1 MPRRP
6 RVRICPE
13 IKDPKKRIFLDAV
26 PMVRRIQSDVVNGQT
41 LTGEQIEIPYED
53 RTITVYLH
61 RAPSL
66 RKSESASGSNSAAC
80 SESDFG
86 LVSGSNSGSV
96 PGGASGGGRRPVVFE
111 YHGGGFVFGSAAADD
126 GFCEKLCRT
135 ADVHVVGVDYSLAPE
150 RQYPVQIEEAMA
162 VIAWL
167 RKHADAYG
175 IDAGKIAV
183 TGFSAGGNLAAAVA
197 LRAAAEG
204 ETWLKAQIL
213 HYPFLDFALELE
225 TEAEYAADVDPVMV
239 KGFVEF
245 YCKEEERALPLTSP
259 VCADPALLAKT
270 APALII
276 PAGQDR
282 LCGQALQYA
291 ELLRKA
297 GARAVCHVM
306 QDVHHCYVEDA
317 CNPELYDMTTLP
329 DKKKLHSPVFREK
342 AEEAV
347 RRSAEF
353 LTEQFFSIDRQGN
366 DRSADEPDPGSVE
379 RGNTKEQRN
388 TDESQQERSRAMGN
402 VLDPIYEKAKQN
414 PQRVVFPEG
423 TNEKMMQAAFECARD
438 GYIKAILIG
447 NAAELKALAEE
458 RGYDTSVFTFV
469 DVEDEA
475 YMDKIVAGYLAQ
487 DNVFLSEKGLRRRAK
502 KSLLYYAMIMQRAG
516 EAEVTF
522 AGIDYTTRDVL
533 LAGQEVIGLKP
544 GISTISS
551 IGLCDIP
558 GFEGSEGQL
567 LAIGDSAVCTNPDP
581 EQLADIAIS
590 ACGTVQDLL
599 GWEPR
604 CAMVCYST
612 LGSGDGPLI
621 DKVKEALAI
630 AQQKRPDLAIDGEFQ
645 FDAAV
650 SPAVAAKKVNRE
662 SKVAGKA
669 NVVIWPDLNVGNI
682 GVKLIQQFGKAD
694 AYGPMLQGF
703 NKIVCDCSRGAPVSE
718 LKGNIIM
725 SAVRAAAG
733 K

>member
-1 MPRRP
+1 MARRP
-6 RVRICPE
+6 RIKLCPE
-13 IKDPKKRIFLDAV
+13 ITDPAKRVFLDMV
-26 PMVRRIQSDVVNGQT
+26 PTVRRLQNDVISELPVSGECIRVPLEGRE
-41 LTGEQIEIPYED
+41 LTA
-53 RTITVYLH
+53 YLH
-61 RAPSL
+61 RAGDG
-66 RKSESASGSNSAAC
+66 K
-80 SESDFG
+80 
-86 LVSGSNSGSV
+86 
-96 PGGASGGGRRPVVFE
+96 RPVVVEF
-111 YHGGGFVFGSAAADD
+111 HGGGYVFGCAAADD
-126 GFCEKLCRT
+126 GFCETICRQSGYHVIG
-135 ADVHVVGVDYSLAPE
+135 ADYRMAPE
-150 RQYPVQIEEAMA
+150 NRYPAQLEDAWDM
-162 VIAWL
+162 IAWF
-167 RKHADAYG
+167 REHADEY
-175 IDAGKIAV
+175 DLDPDQIAV
-183 TGFSAGGNLAAAVA
+183 TGFSAGANLAAAVA
-197 LRAAAEG
+197 VRAAQEKQ
-204 ETWLKAQIL
+204 TWLKAQIL
-213 HYPFLDFALELE
+213 HYPFLDFRLQLENE
-225 TEAEYAADVDPVMV
+225 PMYEEDVDPIVV
-239 KGFVEF
+239 RGFLDA
-245 YCKEEERALPLTSP
+245 YCEDPQRTDPCVSP
-259 VCADPALLAKT
+259 VCAPEETLARIAPVLMIPAERDRLRSQALLYEE
-270 APALII
+270 
-276 PAGQDR
+276 R
-282 LCGQALQYA
+282 LRQS
-291 ELLRKA
+291 
-297 GARAVCHVM
+297 GADVTCYVM
-306 QDVHHCYVEDA
+306 PDAHHCYVEDA
-317 CNPELYDMTTLP
+317 CNTLLYDRTTLP
-329 DKKKLHSPVFREK
+329 DKKKLHSPHFRDRAEK
-342 AEEAV
+342 AVQMTVEYLQSHFTKPEEKAQ
-347 RRSAEF
+347 EKDI
-353 LTEQFFSIDRQGN
+353 T
-366 DRSADEPDPGSVE
+366 
-379 RGNTKEQRN
+379 
-388 TDESQQERSRAMGN
+388 ERSKVMGN
-402 VLDPIYEKAKQN
+402 VLDPIYEKAKAN

-423 TNEKMMQAAFECARD
+423 TNEKMMQAAYECASE
-438 GYIKAILIG
+438 GYIKAILVG
-447 NAAELKALAEE
+447 DAAALKALAEE

-469 DVEDEA
+469 DVNDEE
-475 YMDKIVAGYLAQ
+475 YLNKIVAGYLAQ
-487 DNVFLSEKGLRRRAK
+487 ENVFLSEKGLRRRAQ

-516 EAEVTF
+516 EADVTF

-590 ACGTVQDLL
+590 ACGTVQELL

-669 NVVIWPDLNVGNI
+669 NVVIWPDLNVGNV

-725 SAVRAAAG
+725 SAVRAGAS